1 MDTHAVS
8 ETRRTTAV
16 PPADEPRAG
25 QPGVP
30 TSVSEA
36 LARIRAAIEPGKP
49 SRGFLEH
56 AIVAHS
62 QYDASY
68 RETARHI
75 LVLRSALDEAV
86 KALEAICIPPHSSRT
101 DLLAEFGVLRIASK
115 LEGK

>member
-1 MDTHAVS
+1 MS
-8 ETRRTTAV
+8 ENRRTSAV
-16 PPADEPRAG
+16 PPADEPRVG

-62 QYDASY
+62 QYDA

-86 KALEAICIPPHSSRT
+86 KALEEVRLSNQGTRPQARKRRKG
-101 DLLAEFGVLRIASK
+101 AEATLVRIASK
-115 LEGK
+115 LEGKP